1 MAEKFVTETRAEY
14 EHIRV
19 ARAGKTAKPLA
30 TLDEARANGFDIDES
45 LKPHAP
51 VKPGVH
57 VYDDWD
63 LADLRK
69 YIDWT
74 PFFRAWELH
83 GTYPAILTDEVV
95 GESATNLFADA
106 QAMLD
111 KIVSEKWLRA
121 KGVAGLW
128 PCARDGDDVV
138 IHLDDES
145 HVRLPFLRQQIAKRE
160 GRSNMC
166 LADFISP
173 DGDWIGG
180 FAVTTGHGIGT
191 HLAEFKAH
199 IDDYSDIMLKALA
212 DRLAEAFAERMHEH
226 VRKELWGYAP
236 DEQFTTEAL
245 NREEYR
251 GIRPAPGY
259 PACPDH
265 SLKPILF
272 DLLDATHHTGI
283 TLTESFAMLPTAAVS
298 GFYFG
303 HPQAEYFGVARIGED
318 QVADYA
324 QRRGLEMDRAKQY
337 LRPNL
342 ND

>member
-1 MAEKFVTETRAEY
+1 MVLYIEETE
-14 EHIRV
+14 EHI
-19 ARAGKTAKPLA
+19 
-30 TLDEARANGFDIDES
+30 
-45 LKPHAP
+45 
-51 VKPGVH
+51 
-57 VYDDWD
+57 
-63 LADLRK
+63 
-69 YIDWT
+69 
-74 PFFRAWELH
+74 
-83 GTYPAILTDEVV
+83 
-95 GESATNLFADA
+95 
-106 QAMLD
+106 
-111 KIVSEKWLRA
+111 
-121 KGVAGLW
+121 
-128 PCARDGDDVV
+128 
-138 IHLDDES
+138 
-145 HVRLPFLRQQIAKRE
+145 RLPFLRQQIAKRE
-160 GRSNMC
+160 GKANMC

-191 HLAEFKAH
+191 KLAEFKAH

-212 DRLAEAFAERMHEH
+212 DRLAEAFAERMHLH

-236 DEQFTTEAL
+236 DEQLTNEAL
-245 NREEYR
+245 IKEEYR

-265 SLKPILF
+265 SLKPVLF
-272 DLLDATHHTGI
+272 NLLDATHRTGI

-324 QRRGLEMDRAKQY
+324 ERRELELDKARQY

-342 ND
+342 NE